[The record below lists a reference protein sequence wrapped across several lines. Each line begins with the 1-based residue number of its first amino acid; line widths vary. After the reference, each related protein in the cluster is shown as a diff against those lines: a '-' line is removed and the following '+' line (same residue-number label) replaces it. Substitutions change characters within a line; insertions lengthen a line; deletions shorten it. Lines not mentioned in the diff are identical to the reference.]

1 MECVRRRMWTE
12 HVLMGMCGWECVDG
26 NVWGRAPSPVQPSA
40 ARRVTGPCRV
50 ITDSLWRQPPF
61 DSAQGKLS
69 AVRRAQRGAIKKC
82 HTLPMS
88 RPWPAAARDLTELL
102 LGYGLILFIL
112 WIPETRQRILSPVAL
127 IVTLA
132 IVLASRP
139 TAEDLGLIRRGLAA
153 SFWILPAA
161 IVLAIAS
168 MLVAKRI
175 GTLHP
180 LYKADV
186 KHIAGYILWTLY
198 QQILLNDLFMPRLTR
213 LLASESAAIGL
224 AAVLFATA
232 HLPNLPLTVAT
243 LVWGAISCALFRRY
257 RNLYALG
264 LAQGLLGLCF
274 AICVP
279 DALHHHLRVGLGY
292 LRYRGAQPVP

>member
-1 MECVRRRMWTE
+1 M
-12 HVLMGMCGWECVDG
+12 
-26 NVWGRAPSPVQPSA
+26 P
-40 ARRVTGPCRV
+40 
-50 ITDSLWRQPPF
+50 
-61 DSAQGKLS
+61 
-69 AVRRAQRGAIKKC
+69 
-82 HTLPMS
+82 
-88 RPWPAAARDLTELL
+88 RPEPAAARDLIELL

-112 WIPETRQRILSPVAL
+112 WMPETPQRILSPVAL

-139 TAEDLGLIRRGLAA
+139 TADDLGLARRGLAR

-161 IVLAIAS
+161 VLLAIAS
-168 MLVAKRI
+168 VLVAKQI

-180 LYKADV
+180 LYKADF
-186 KHIAGYILWTLY
+186 KHVAGYVLWTLY
-198 QQILLNDLFMPRLTR
+198 QQFLLNDLFMPRLIR
-213 LLASESAAIGL
+213 LLPSENAAVAL

-232 HLPNLPLTVAT
+232 HLPNLPLTAAT
-243 LVWGAISCALFRRY
+243 LVWGAVSCALFRRY
-257 RNLYALG
+257 HNLYALG

-292 LRYRGAQPVP
+292 LRYHSTQPVP